1 MAAAAAG
8 PGPGSGPGD
17 SPEGPEEEAPERR
30 RKAHGML
37 KLYYGLSE
45 GEAAGSSAG
54 PDPLDPT
61 DLNGAH
67 FDPEV
72 YLDKVGVCGGGEP
85 GPRCAAPPDHASDF
99 VAGVK
104 ETGSQEEGDPRPG
117 RPTAWQLG
125 HNWSRGR
132 GRS

>member
-1 MAAAAAG
+1 MQQLYGSRKCLLPVPCPASRPWAAVGAMAAAAAG
-8 PGPGSGPGD
+8 PGPGSGPGG
-17 SPEGPEEEAPERR
+17 SPEGPEADAPERR

-45 GEAAGSSAG
+45 GEAAGRPVG

-72 YLDKVGVCGGGEP
+72 YLDKVCVWG
-85 GPRCAAPPDHASDF
+85 R
-99 VAGVK
+99 
-104 ETGSQEEGDPRPG
+104 EGDRPSIYCTPR
-117 RPTAWQLG
+117 
-125 HNWSRGR
+125 
-132 GRS
+132 

>member
-17 SPEGPEEEAPERR
+17 SPEGPEAEAPERR

-45 GEAAGSSAG
+45 GEAAGRPAG

-72 YLDKVGVCGGGEP
+72 YLDKVCLRGVRVGGP
-85 GPRCAAPPDHASDF
+85 GPRYIALPHHPSDF
-99 VAGVK
+99 VAGVREAGVHK
-104 ETGSQEEGDPRPG
+104 DDPRPG
-117 RPTAWQLG
+117 RP
-125 HNWSRGR
+125 
-132 GRS
+132 

>member
-17 SPEGPEEEAPERR
+17 SPEGPDAEAPERR

-45 GEAAGSSAG
+45 GEAAGRPSG

-72 YLDKVGVCGGGEP
+72 YLDKVCVRVVGGARLLMPCTPGSRPRLCCGVRE
-85 GPRCAAPPDHASDF
+85 
-99 VAGVK
+99 AGVHK
-104 ETGSQEEGDPRPG
+104 KTTPLGQEAGDRAG
-117 RPTAWQLG
+117 V
-125 HNWSRGR
+125 
-132 GRS
+132 

>member
-1 MAAAAAG
+1 MAAAAAAG
-8 PGPGSGPGD
+8 PIPGSAPGD
-17 SPEGPEEEAPERR
+17 SPEGPEGEAPERR

-45 GEAAGSSAG
+45 GEAAGRPAG

-72 YLDKVGVCGGGEP
+72 YLDKVCVPGAGDAGMGE
-85 GPRCAAPPDHASDF
+85 GHQAPDILIPQIMPPTF
-99 VAGVK
+99 CEV
-104 ETGSQEEGDPRPG
+104 EG
-117 RPTAWQLG
+117 
-125 HNWSRGR
+125 SRG
-132 GRS
+132 S

>member
-1 MAAAAAG
+1 MAAAAAAAG
-8 PGPGSGPGD
+8 PGPGSGFEDVPD
-17 SPEGPEEEAPERR
+17 VAEAEAPEPR

-45 GEAAGSSAG
+45 GEAAGRPAG

-72 YLDKVGVCGGGEP
+72 YLDKVCSCWGWAGTN
-85 GPRCAAPPDHASDF
+85 PP
-99 VAGVK
+99 
-104 ETGSQEEGDPRPG
+104 GDPAPLDAGFGGPG
-117 RPTAWQLG
+117 GVYQELRGLPRLAGGAQLEFG
-125 HNWSRGR
+125 VLGADMA
-132 GRS
+132 